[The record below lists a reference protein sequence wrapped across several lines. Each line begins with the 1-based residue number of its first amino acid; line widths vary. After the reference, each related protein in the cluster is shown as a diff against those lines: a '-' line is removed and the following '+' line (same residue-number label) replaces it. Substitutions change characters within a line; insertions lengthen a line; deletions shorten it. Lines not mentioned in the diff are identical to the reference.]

1 MEAGSTSRMQTALRV
16 LSTHCKLGETATP
29 EDVEKVRSWAGD
41 ETLSPADAAAVI
53 VWRELEERHGGI
65 DSAVEAA
72 PSSHIV
78 PAGRREWEKGLHG
91 FGLPEALGS
100 AQSAGINFTASAT
113 KAVSP
118 WFSGIKTVDE

>member
-53 VWRELEERHGGI
+53 VWRELEERRDGI
-65 DSAVEAA
+65 DRAVEAA
-72 PSSHIV
+72 TSPR
-78 PAGRREWEKGLHG
+78 GRREWEKGSGG
-91 FGLPEALGS
+91 FGRPDTLGGV
-100 AQSAGINFTASAT
+100 QPAGINFTERAT
-113 KAVSP
+113 KAASP
-118 WFSGIKTVDE
+118 CFSGIKTVDE

>member
-53 VWRELEERHGGI
+53 VWRELEERRDG
-65 DSAVEAA
+65 SMLSRLRQARAA
-72 PSSHIV
+72 AANGRKAQV
-78 PAGRREWEKGLHG
+78 VLAGRTRL
-91 FGLPEALGS
+91 
-100 AQSAGINFTASAT
+100 
-113 KAVSP
+113 AVCSLR
-118 WFSGIKTVDE
+118 V